1 MPPRINIPPV
11 TRILLI
17 TLGLQSILS
26 AAIRY
31 KQWTANSEIV
41 IPYLNLIPQLSL
53 IYPWTFLTTTLVESN
68 VFTLAIAA
76 VTLYHGGR
84 YLERAWSSKE
94 FAKFLLI
101 TALIPN
107 TLCFG
112 VMVTFFTV
120 TRNESWTLT
129 TIAGTI
135 PLQISFLVAFS
146 QLVPAHTVT
155 LFRGILSLR
164 VPRFPL
170 VYLGLVLV
178 LSLTPLLTVAS
189 FLLAV
194 FGLVTSW
201 TYLRFYKTVFPD
213 LDSSQT
219 PYSLRGDA
227 SETFAFAEFF
237 PAPAKPLVA
246 ALSDQVFNVL
256 VALRLCTPFSQAE
269 VSAAGGSGGYH
280 PYSHRNAA
288 PGSARAEAERRRALA
303 LRALDQKLHAAT
315 AGRGGSAGAGA
326 GASGAGGRS
335 VSPAPPPPAVT
346 ADPPPTTGPTVLQQ
360 PVSNNQTAMTSRP
373 SDGMLGETTYTPDHD
388 DGDKSEA

>member
-31 KQWTANSEIV
+31 KQWSANSEIV

-68 VFTLAIAA
+68 IFTLAIAA

-101 TALIPN
+101 TALVPN

-170 VYLGLVLV
+170 LYLGLVFI

-189 FLLAV
+189 FLLAI
-194 FGLVTSW
+194 FGLITSW

-246 ALSDQVFNVL
+246 ALSDQIFNVL

-315 AGRGGSAGAGA
+315 AGRGGAAGA
-326 GASGAGGRS
+326 GASIAGGRS
-335 VSPAPPPPAVT
+335 NSPAPPPPAVT
-346 ADPPPTTGPTVLQQ
+346 AEPPPTTGPTVLQQ

-388 DGDKSEA
+388 DGDKGAA